1 MQIAGDFDGTVHAKP
16 LPANLVK
23 KLGSEDA
30 TMSEFFKREVRRVEY
45 FSKRFEIRDEE
56 EKLRRI
62 EEEKRRDL
70 EEYEET
76 QKKEVRSLIDFVV

>member
-1 MQIAGDFDGTVHAKP
+1 MHAKP
-16 LPANLVK
+16 LPSNLVK

-30 TMSEFFKREVRRVEY
+30 TMTEFFSREVKRVEY

-62 EEEKRRDL
+62 EEEKRRDM
-70 EEYEET
+70 EEYEE
-76 QKKEVRSLIDFVV
+76 QKKEVTALID